1 VSAAILDRIN
11 DYGTVLKSYPILNF
25 LEQNNGILSKRARE
39 NEFKLLR
46 DGEIFTI
53 QKEFVR
59 IFEKD

>member
-1 VSAAILDRIN
+1 LDKIN
-11 DYGTVLKSYPILNF
+11 DYRTVLESYSLLNF

-39 NEFKLLR
+39 NEFKLHS
-46 DGEIFTI
+46 DGEVITI